1 MTMSGRTTLPKNR
14 IVFQSVRL
22 NRSILFG
29 GHRSFNIIN
38 KRIHNPSKGEARGG
52 LCVPLG

>member
-29 GHRSFNIIN
+29 GHRSFNVIN

-52 LCVPLG
+52 LCALLG